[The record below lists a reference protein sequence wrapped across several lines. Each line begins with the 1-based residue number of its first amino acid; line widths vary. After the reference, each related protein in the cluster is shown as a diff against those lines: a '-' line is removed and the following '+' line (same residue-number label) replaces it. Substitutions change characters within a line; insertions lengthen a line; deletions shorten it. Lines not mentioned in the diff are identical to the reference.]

1 MQLNMFTDYALRVL
15 VHTAARPDR
24 RGTSAQVAADF
35 GISRHHVVKVVN
47 ELQHL
52 GYLETVRGRTG
63 GFTLARAPEDIRL
76 GEVVRQT
83 EGNFRLVECFE
94 PATSTCPLTSA
105 CGLRSA
111 LGEALDAFFA
121 VLDRYSLA
129 DLVARPQWIR
139 RLITLTPLK
148 PTPASRSGASR
159 R

>member
-1 MQLNMFTDYALRVL
+1 MQLNLFTDYALRVL

-24 RGTSAQVAADF
+24 RGTSAQVAEDF

-52 GYLETVRGRTG
+52 GYLQTVRGRTG
-63 GFTLARAPEDIRL
+63 GFTLARPPEDIRL

-83 EGNFRLVECFE
+83 EGGFRLVECFE
-94 PATSTCPLTSA
+94 PATSTCPLTPA

-111 LGEALDAFFA
+111 LAEAMDAFFA

-129 DLVARPQWIR
+129 DLVARPQWVR

-148 PTPASRSGASR
+148 QASPSR
-159 R
+159 TGVPHR

>member
-1 MQLNMFTDYALRVL
+1 MFTDYALRVL
-15 VHTAARPDR
+15 VHTAARPDQR
-24 RGTSAQVAADF
+24 ATSAQVADDF

-47 ELQHL
+47 QLQHL
-52 GYLETVRGRTG
+52 GYLRTVRGRTG
-63 GFTLARAPEDIRL
+63 GFTLARAPEEIRL
-76 GEVVRQT
+76 GQVVRET
-83 EGNFRLVECFE
+83 EGNFKVVECFE
-94 PATSTCPLTSA
+94 PSTSTCPLTSA

-139 RLITLTPLK
+139 RLITLTPVDAR
-148 PTPASRSGASR
+148 PAARAGAAR

>member
-1 MQLNMFTDYALRVL
+1 MQLNLFTDYALRVL

-24 RGTSAQVAADF
+24 RGTSAQVAEDF

-63 GFTLARAPEDIRL
+63 GFTLARPPEDIRL

-83 EGNFRLVECFE
+83 EGSFRLVECFE
-94 PATSTCPLTSA
+94 PATSTCPLTPA

-111 LGEALDAFFA
+111 LGEAMDAFFA

-129 DLVARPQWIR
+129 DLVARPQWVR

-148 PTPASRSGASR
+148 AASPSRTGVSR